1 MEVDGAA
8 GTLGRSDA
16 FLTSSKCPSPSCR
29 DQGCQEAA
37 KDGVCLM
44 RTEEETG
51 KGLPWPPRGSGTFL
65 TWSCCVLAAGD
76 VAEGGSVGPGGPT
89 PPGCACSARL
99 VGSWARGSCW
109 VSREICSSGIKA
121 YPHSWFSRPSSPLV
135 DRGHCRL
142 RPGGSCVLEVEP
154 LLVK

>member
-16 FLTSSKCPSPSCR
+16 FLTSSECPSPSCR

-51 KGLPWPPRGSGTFL
+51 KGLPWPPRGSGPFL

-89 PPGCACSARL
+89 PPGVRAQP
-99 VGSWARGSCW
+99 GSWGAGPGDRAGSLGKSALVESKLIPTAGSHVLRLLLW
-109 VSREICSSGIKA
+109 TVATAVSGREGAVSSRWN
-121 YPHSWFSRPSSPLV
+121 HS
-135 DRGHCRL
+135 
-142 RPGGSCVLEVEP
+142 
-154 LLVK
+154 